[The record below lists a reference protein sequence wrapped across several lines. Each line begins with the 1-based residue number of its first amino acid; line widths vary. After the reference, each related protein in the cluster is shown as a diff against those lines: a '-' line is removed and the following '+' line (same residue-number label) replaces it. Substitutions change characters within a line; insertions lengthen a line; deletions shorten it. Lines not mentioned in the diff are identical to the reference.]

1 MKEAGETLMQI
12 TLNGQPQEVAAGDT
26 IASILH
32 SLGQH
37 PRTVAVEYNGEI
49 VRRDSYST
57 TPIANGDRLEVVRF
71 VQGGGRPE
79 TAPSLNSPLSPAIVT
94 RRQTGR

>member
-1 MKEAGETLMQI
+1 MKEVGETPMRI
-12 TLNGQPQEVAAGDT
+12 TLNGEPHEVALGDT

-57 TPIANGDRLEVVRF
+57 TPIAHGDRLEVVRF
-71 VQGGGRPE
+71 VQGGAGS
-79 TAPSLNSPLSPAIVT
+79 APALRLP
-94 RRQTGR
+94 